1 MLKKYL
7 SKFTVDILPSVF
19 ATVVGA
25 YIVNYYIIPKAR
37 DDRPPATA
45 TAAST
50 PTQAGQSKAPQIKAT
65 DAKPDASA
73 DQPVNASEAA
83 QTAGKKPI
91 DKAGSDKSDKAEG
104 AKAPEKAAE
113 SRRHNPR
120 EKTVAKAEPSAV
132 VPPSTPVVATVG
144 AAPAGDVNDLARAAI
159 ERLSRGE
166 KIETPRAV
174 EVPRAAERT
183 ASVQP
188 QPAAILPPTQQAQPM
203 QQLPPPIVLS
213 NPSVENPMS
222 STGRFEASRDPRPP
236 GNVPVPMRGD
246 LQANA
251 DDGGGRTNVVE
262 DVLSGAKSMF
272 DKVIPRSFER

>member
-37 DDRPPATA
+37 EDRPPASA
-45 TAAST
+45 TAAT
-50 PTQAGQSKAPQIKAT
+50 NPPQAPQIKAM
-65 DAKPDASA
+65 DAKPAATA
-73 DQPVNASEAA
+73 DQAVDAAEPA
-83 QTAGKKPI
+83 QTAGKKPVER
-91 DKAGSDKSDKAEG
+91 AGLDKAEST
-104 AKAPEKAAE
+104 KATEKAAE
-113 SRRHNPR
+113 SRRHAPR
-120 EKTVAKAEPSAV
+120 DKTAAKAEPPGVA
-132 VPPSTPVVATVG
+132 PPAAPAVATVG

-166 KIETPRAV
+166 KIEAPRAA
-174 EVPRAAERT
+174 EAPRVAERT

-188 QPAAILPPTQQAQPM
+188 QPATAMVQPTQQAQPM

-213 NPSVENPMS
+213 NPSVENPVS
-222 STGRFEASRDPRPP
+222 LAERPEASRGPRPP
-236 GNVPVPMRGD
+236 SNVPVPMRGD
-246 LQANA
+246 LQADA
-251 DDGGGRTNVVE
+251 DDRGGRTNVVE

-272 DKVIPRSFER
+272 DKVIPRSLER

>member
-37 DDRPPATA
+37 EDRPPATA
-45 TAAST
+45 AAAST
-50 PTQAGQSKAPQIKAT
+50 PIKAM

-91 DKAGSDKSDKAEG
+91 DKAGTEKFDKAEG

-113 SRRHNPR
+113 SRRHNLR
-120 EKTVAKAEPSAV
+120 EKTVAKAEPSTA

-166 KIETPRAV
+166 KIETPRAA
-174 EVPRAAERT
+174 EAPRAAERT

-188 QPAAILPPTQQAQPM
+188 QPAVILPPTQQAQPM

-222 STGRFEASRDPRPP
+222 ATERLEASRDPRPP

-251 DDGGGRTNVVE
+251 DDRGGRTNVVE

>member
-37 DDRPPATA
+37 EDRPPASA
-45 TAAST
+45 TAAT
-50 PTQAGQSKAPQIKAT
+50 NPPQAPQIKAM
-65 DAKPDASA
+65 DAKPAATA
-73 DQPVNASEAA
+73 DQAVDAAEPA
-83 QTAGKKPI
+83 QTAGKKPVE
-91 DKAGSDKSDKAEG
+91 KAGLDKAEST
-104 AKAPEKAAE
+104 KATEKAAE
-113 SRRHNPR
+113 SRRHAPR
-120 EKTVAKAEPSAV
+120 DKTAAKAEPPV
-132 VPPSTPVVATVG
+132 VAPPAAPAVATVG

-166 KIETPRAV
+166 KIEAPRAA
-174 EVPRAAERT
+174 EAPRVAERT

-188 QPAAILPPTQQAQPM
+188 QPATAMVQPTQQAQPM

-213 NPSVENPMS
+213 TPGGDNAQSVERA
-222 STGRFEASRDPRPP
+222 GQSRGPRPP
-236 GNVPVPMRGD
+236 GSVPVPLRGNM
-246 LQANA
+246 QADA
-251 DDGGGRTNVVE
+251 DDRSGRTNVVE